1 MGHKRLTFLLLW
13 LLSLALD
20 AAPPQR
26 VVSLNLCSDQ
36 LLLMLAAPDQVASV
50 SHLAVEP
57 SSSFVAN
64 QAAAYPLNQA
74 TLEEIIQLQP
84 DLVLTVAHTNPR
96 LLSSLRKLGFETY
109 QLGMGSQLSEI
120 TSEIAR
126 LASRLGQEAKGAAII
141 DNMKQQIKLDIEPAT
156 AERPKALFYQP
167 RGYTS
172 AAGTL
177 QDEAMKL
184 AGWRNPATEAGLN
197 GYVIAPLEQVLHWQ
211 PQLLITSTYGK
222 SAQSRAQQLAQHP
235 ALSRMMKNR
244 LRAEIPYKYWI
255 CPGPMLAEAV
265 SQLRDLRQE
274 IR

>member
-1 MGHKRLTFLLLW
+1 MGYKRLAILLLW

-36 LLLMLAAPDQVASV
+36 LLLMLAAPHQVASV
-50 SHLAVEP
+50 SHLAIEE
-57 SSSFVAN
+57 SSSFVA
-64 QAAAYPLNQA
+64 QEAAAYPLNHA
-74 TLEEIIQLQP
+74 NLEEIIHLQP
-84 DLVLTVAHTNPR
+84 DLVLTVPYTNPR
-96 LLSSLRKLGFETY
+96 LLSSLQQLGYETY
-109 QLGMGSQLSEI
+109 QLRLGSQLSEI

-141 DNMKQQIKLDIEPAT
+141 ETMHQQIKLELEQPQVDQPT
-156 AERPKALFYQP
+156 ALFYQP

-184 AGWRNPATEAGLN
+184 AGWRNSATAAGLS
-197 GYVIAPLEQVLHWQ
+197 GYVITPIEQILHWR
-211 PQLLITSTYGK
+211 PQLLITSTYGE
-222 SAQSRAQQLAQHP
+222 AGNSRAEQLIQHP
-235 ALSRMMKNR
+235 AIGRMMNDR
-244 LRAEIPYKYWI
+244 PRIEIPYKYWI

-265 SQLRDLRQE
+265 SLLRNLRE
-274 IR
+274 EMR